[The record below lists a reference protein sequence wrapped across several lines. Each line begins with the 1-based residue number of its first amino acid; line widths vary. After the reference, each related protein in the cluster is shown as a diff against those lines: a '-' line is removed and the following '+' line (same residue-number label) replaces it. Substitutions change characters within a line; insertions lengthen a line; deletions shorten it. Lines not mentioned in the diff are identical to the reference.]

1 MDQSTYQSTYYE
13 QEMAMAEEYVQHE
26 EYLISLGCETYGKR
40 NTIVFLEACEQDF
53 VDSTTFEEEEETDDE
68 GMWSSKGILW

>member
-1 MDQSTYQSTYYE
+1 
-13 QEMAMAEEYVQHE
+13 MAEEYVQHE
-26 EYLISLGCETYGKR
+26 EYLISLGCKTYGKR

-68 GMWSSKGILW
+68 GM